1 MITAS
6 SHLKLTTTM
15 FFLHHRHVCVLIKE
29 EHTKGDSTLPL
40 SSSTGPALSVFTYLG
55 GSFLF
60 YSELVTSNWG

>member
-1 MITAS
+1 
-6 SHLKLTTTM
+6 M
-15 FFLHHRHVCVLIKE
+15 FFLRHRHVCVLIKE

-40 SSSTGPALSVFTYLG
+40 SSATGPALSVFTYLG